1 MDASPS
7 RRSARRLLP
16 LIAGV
21 CAIALAAGCSGAE
34 PAASPAPEASPS
46 GTAQGVAT
54 RDTAELE
61 NAYKSVINDVLPSV
75 VQIDA
80 SDSLGSG
87 IVYDDKGHI
96 VTNAHVIGDEK
107 TFKVTVAT
115 GEAVLNA
122 SLVSSYPEQDLA
134 VIKLDDVPDGLKP
147 AKFGDA
153 EKVEVGQIVMAMGS
167 PLGLSSSVTQGI
179 VSALGRT
186 VSESRAGGGTG
197 ATIANMVQ
205 TSAAINPG
213 NSGGALVNLS
223 SEVIGIPT
231 LAATDPQMGDSAAPG
246 IGFAIPVSM
255 VRTVADQIIKD
266 GRVTDSGRAAL
277 NITGRTVVD
286 DSYRP
291 AGVAL
296 VSVERDGA
304 ADEAGLRA
312 GDIITKIG
320 DTAVTTITSLS
331 EALAGDQPGDK
342 VTVTYT
348 AGRRQQDGRGHARGD
363 LSPAGG
369 KGGTG
374 VPVPPFLAALKPQ
387 PSSAVGLQAH
397 RAVDLGESSN
407 SVTWSA
413 PPSRS
418 SFQNSPIQDSASP
431 WVVNSS
437 GCTAGSI
444 SVPSDFSNRH
454 VHAMCASVA
463 HPLHPVAA
471 RSVAGRAP
479 GAATRED
486 HGVELT
492 LLGTGAPDGLPRP
505 SCPCAACATAR
516 GPWARAATALLIDGA
531 LLLDLTPGAVFAA
544 ARAGHSL
551 GACARCC

>member
-1 MDASPS
+1 MEIPVLDDASPS
-7 RRSARRLLP
+7 APRSPGRVRRLLLP
-16 LIAGV
+16 LSAGA
-21 CAIALAAGCSGAE
+21 CALALATGCSGAD
-34 PAASPAPEASPS
+34 PAAAPAAPKATPS
-46 GTAQGVAT
+46 GTAQGSVT
-54 RDTAELE
+54 RDTADLE
-61 NAYKSVINDVLPSV
+61 GAYQAVINDVLPSV

-107 TFKVTVAT
+107 SFKVTVAT

-134 VIKLDDVPDGLKP
+134 VIKLDEVPDALKP

-186 VSESRAGGGTG
+186 VSESRSGGGTG

-213 NSGGALVNLS
+213 NSGGALVNLR

-266 GRVTDSGRAAL
+266 GKVTDSGRAAL

-286 DSYRP
+286 GSYRP

-296 VSVERDGA
+296 VSVDRGGA

-312 GDIITKIG
+312 GDIVTKIG
-320 DTAVTTITSLS
+320 DSEVTTVTSLS
-331 EALAGDQPGDK
+331 EALAGDKPGDK

-348 AGRRQQDGRGHARGD
+348 RGGD
-363 LSPAGG
+363 SRTAEV
-369 KGGTG
+369 T
-374 VPVPPFLAALKPQ
+374 
-387 PSSAVGLQAH
+387 
-397 RAVDLGESSN
+397 LGE
-407 SVTWSA
+407 
-413 PPSRS
+413 
-418 SFQNSPIQDSASP
+418 I
-431 WVVNSS
+431 
-437 GCTAGSI
+437 
-444 SVPSDFSNRH
+444 
-454 VHAMCASVA
+454 
-463 HPLHPVAA
+463 
-471 RSVAGRAP
+471 
-479 GAATRED
+479 
-486 HGVELT
+486 
-492 LLGTGAPDGLPRP
+492 
-505 SCPCAACATAR
+505 
-516 GPWARAATALLIDGA
+516 
-531 LLLDLTPGAVFAA
+531 
-544 ARAGHSL
+544 
-551 GACARCC
+551 